1 MSVII
6 AVKKDGHV
14 YMGADSQTSA
24 GSNKINGLTETSF
37 KIVKLDNGILLGFCG
52 KVAAKQYLLGKKD
65 IFTLDEN
72 GNLNVKHIVNNIIP
86 ELIEDLPSIGDE
98 GSNYMNI
105 SIIMAYKDCLFKI
118 DDDFCV
124 YSVTDYVASGCG
136 SEYVDYSMYIHKDK
150 PVQERI
156 LKSLIASAKK
166 STGVSGP
173 YVFMDTKEKEYKIID
188 AGEENW

>member
-6 AVKKDGHV
+6 AVKKDGYV
-14 YMGADSQTSA
+14 YLGADSQTSA
-24 GSNKINGLTETSF
+24 GSKKFNGLTETNF
-37 KIVKLDNGILLGFCG
+37 KIIKLDNGILLGFCG
-52 KVAAKQYLLGKKD
+52 KVVAKQYLLGKKE

-72 GNLNVKHIVNNIIP
+72 GNLTTKHIVNKIIP
-86 ELIEDLPSIGDE
+86 ELVEDLPSIGEE
-98 GSNYMNI
+98 GSNYMNV

-118 DDDFCV
+118 DTDFCV
-124 YSVTDYVASGCG
+124 CTATDYVVTGCG

-173 YVFMDTKEKEYKIID
+173 YVFIDTKEKEYKIVD